1 MPTNDGESKFVLVT
15 SVSDDTVIVSYN
27 NVLYI
32 STIILKSKNYRLSVG
47 DSVYLYNVIRED
59 YQAQTDHG
67 EMIASL
73 INLTT
78 YRGYAALVQPQQFKI
93 WHKKKSHQQKN
104 GNKKQKKGNQ

>member
-1 MPTNDGESKFVLVT
+1 MQTNDGESKFVLVT

-73 INLTT
+73 INLS
-78 YRGYAALVQPQQFKI
+78 RI
-93 WHKKKSHQQKN
+93 N
-104 GNKKQKKGNQ
+104 